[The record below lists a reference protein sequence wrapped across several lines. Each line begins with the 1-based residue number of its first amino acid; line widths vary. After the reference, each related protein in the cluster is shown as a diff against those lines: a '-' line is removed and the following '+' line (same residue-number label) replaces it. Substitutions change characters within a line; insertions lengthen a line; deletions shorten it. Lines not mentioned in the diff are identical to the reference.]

1 MDIKKQALLYHQ
13 EGRPGKIEV
22 VSTKPCQT
30 ERNLSLAYTPGVAAP
45 CMEIAK
51 DVSKVYDYTAKGN
64 LVAVITNGTAVLG
77 LGDIGPEAS
86 KPVME
91 GKGILFKRFADI
103 DVFDIEIK
111 TKDIE
116 EFILTVKNLEPT
128 FGGINLEDIK
138 APECFEIETR
148 LKAELKIPV
157 FHDDQHGTAIITG
170 AALLNAC
177 EIAKKKLNKIKIVM
191 NGAGAAS
198 VSCAN
203 IFVQLGVNRQN
214 IIMCDTRG
222 VIYEGRTDGMNS
234 FKQAFAVK
242 TNARSL
248 TDAMKDAD
256 VFVGLSVAGAV
267 TPDMIKVM
275 AKNPIVFAMAN
286 PEPEI
291 LPDLAK
297 KVRDDII
304 MATGRSDFPNQ
315 INNVLGFPFIFRGAL
330 DVRATTIN
338 EEMKLAAV
346 YALATLA
353 KEDVPDSVS
362 QAYAGGKFK
371 FGPEYIVPK
380 PFDSRV
386 LLWVAP
392 AVAKAA
398 MDSGVAQKPIEDF
411 KAYKER
417 LEAMQGTSRSF
428 IRGAINRVRTS
439 SDESKHIPRIVFPEA
454 HSERVLRALT
464 IIKEEQIAIPIL
476 VGYPDVVKEKIESL
490 GIKNLDDV
498 TIIHPSKYEG
508 HEKYFKAFYERRK
521 RKGVT
526 LNEASRLMAD
536 PAYFAAMTV
545 EMGDADAII
554 TGATQNYAD
563 AVRPI
568 LRTIGTTKDGVAGG
582 LIIMVFKDKVLFFLD
597 TTVNIDPTAE
607 QLASLSLYA
616 AEVAQFFGITP
627 KVAMLSFS
635 NFTGMYSSPK
645 KMQIA
650 AQLVKQRFPDMIVD
664 GEMQADTAVNESI
677 RKKFFPFSQIDGGAN
692 ILMFPNLDSS
702 NIGYKLVQQLSNG
715 EVLGPFLLGV
725 RKPAHVLQRS
735 CNVED
740 IVNVAAITA
749 LHVQY
754 HRERKR
760 QQT

>member
-1 MDIKKQALLYHQ
+1 
-13 EGRPGKIEV
+13 
-22 VSTKPCQT
+22 
-30 ERNLSLAYTPGVAAP
+30 
-45 CMEIAK
+45 
-51 DVSKVYDYTAKGN
+51 
-64 LVAVITNGTAVLG
+64 
-77 LGDIGPEAS
+77 
-86 KPVME
+86 
-91 GKGILFKRFADI
+91 
-103 DVFDIEIK
+103 
-111 TKDIE
+111 
-116 EFILTVKNLEPT
+116 
-128 FGGINLEDIK
+128 
-138 APECFEIETR
+138 
-148 LKAELKIPV
+148 
-157 FHDDQHGTAIITG
+157 
-170 AALLNAC
+170 
-177 EIAKKKLNKIKIVM
+177 
-191 NGAGAAS
+191 
-198 VSCAN
+198 
-203 IFVQLGVNRQN
+203 
-214 IIMCDTRG
+214 
-222 VIYEGRTDGMNS
+222 
-234 FKQAFAVK
+234 
-242 TNARSL
+242 
-248 TDAMKDAD
+248 DAD

-291 LPDLAK
+291 LPDQAK
-297 KVRDDII
+297 EVRDDII

-346 YALATLA
+346 HAIARLA

-380 PFDSRV
+380 PFDPRV

-411 KAYKER
+411 NAYKDK

-428 IRGAINRVRTS
+428 IRGAINRVRTHS
-439 SDESKHIPRIVFPEA
+439 AENKHIPTIVFPEA
-454 HSERVLRALT
+454 HSERILRAIT
-464 IIKEEQIAIPIL
+464 IIREEQIATPIL

-498 TIIHPSKYEG
+498 QIVHPSKHPG
-508 HEKYFKAFYERRK
+508 HEKYFKTFYDRRK
-521 RKGVT
+521 RKGIT

-563 AVRPI
+563 AVRPV

-616 AEVAQFFGITP
+616 AEVAQFFGIKP
-627 KVAMLSFS
+627 KIAMLSFS
-635 NFTGMYSSPK
+635 NFTGMYSTPK
-645 KMQIA
+645 KMQYA
-650 AQLVKQRFPDMIVD
+650 AQLVKQRYPDMVVD
-664 GEMQADTAVNESI
+664 GEMQADTAINENI

-715 EVLGPFLLGV
+715 EVLGPFLMGV

-735 CNVED
+735 CSVED

-754 HRERKR
+754 HREMKR
-760 QQT
+760 LNN